1 MTPRLKHVLLKCCSS
16 IAATRAV
23 IHRLL
28 YFVTKTKWAC
38 RSETAWLP
46 RRKRLAPCSMGL
58 YAGLVHLVVQVRLL
72 PSDEQSVLLRATL
85 ERCNEA
91 CSWISS
97 QAVDSGTFRQFALHR
112 LVYTKIRAHFGLG
125 AQMAVRCIAKVAD
138 SHKAGKKDKVRRFRR
153 HAAQPYDARL
163 VRWGE
168 DYVSLWTLEGRI
180 KVPFRCSERQREM
193 LQTRVGEVDLV
204 LTRTGKWLLV
214 VPCKVGER
222 TMVEPDDFLGVDLG
236 IVNLAA
242 DSDGEVYSGDNID
255 RVRRTYAHR
264 RRNLQRR
271 GTRAAKRKLRQI
283 SGREARFRRDVNH
296 RISKA
301 LVQKA
306 ERTGRGIAL
315 EDLEGIRD
323 RVTARRR
330 QRARLHGWSFFQQR
344 TFLEYKASL
353 AGVLLVTVDPSYTSQ
368 TCPECGHCSKT
379 NRPTRDRFTCV
390 SCGHAGPADH
400 IAARNI
406 RARAV
411 VNRPNGHLLKVSGQ
425 LHGEI
430 SDTSLRL

>member
-180 KVPFRCSERQREM
+180 KVPFRC
-193 LQTRVGEVDLV
+193 
-204 LTRTGKWLLV
+204 RTTTG
-214 VPCKVGER
+214 
-222 TMVEPDDFLGVDLG
+222 D
-236 IVNLAA
+236 AA
-242 DSDGEVYSGDNID
+242 D
-255 RVRRTYAHR
+255 
-264 RRNLQRR
+264 
-271 GTRAAKRKLRQI
+271 
-283 SGREARFRRDVNH
+283 
-296 RISKA
+296 
-301 LVQKA
+301 
-306 ERTGRGIAL
+306 
-315 EDLEGIRD
+315 
-323 RVTARRR
+323 ARRR
-330 QRARLHGWSFFQQR
+330 G
-344 TFLEYKASL
+344 
-353 AGVLLVTVDPSYTSQ
+353 
-368 TCPECGHCSKT
+368 
-379 NRPTRDRFTCV
+379 RPRPHQDRQV
-390 SCGHAGPADH
+390 
-400 IAARNI
+400 AARRSLQGR
-406 RARAV
+406 RAHHGRA
-411 VNRPNGHLLKVSGQ
+411 G
-425 LHGEI
+425 
-430 SDTSLRL
+430 RLPRCGPGYRQPRRRQ